1 MSGSCLSPVSADPT
15 ASRNRRKASSI
26 RMPGV
31 CMLAEKARANGLPLP
46 ATPSS
51 AVSPSLVDRPMNS
64 LPPRTGSSGLKPRPL
79 VRGSLRLYED
89 QRRLRLAR
97 QGPHDVIERNAAR
110 PQHALGSRGDV
121 DGSRHQ
127 DADGLQAIGHGEPM
141 PREIKQGRRPRRSLP
156 VRTRSRRD
164 RTGRGRRFSSLR
176 RQSRCW
182 SDWL

>member
-1 MSGSCLSPVSADPT
+1 
-15 ASRNRRKASSI
+15 
-26 RMPGV
+26 
-31 CMLAEKARANGLPLP
+31 MLAEKARANGLPLP

-110 PQHALGSRGDV
+110 PQHARSDPAATSTEV
-121 DGSRHQ
+121 D
-127 DADGLQAIGHGEPM
+127 
-141 PREIKQGRRPRRSLP
+141 IKTL
-156 VRTRSRRD
+156 
-164 RTGRGRRFSSLR
+164 TGFKPSVTANP
-176 RQSRCW
+176 CPAK
-182 SDWL
+182 